1 VKSINAT
8 GFRFQIDGGTQTFMG
23 LSMETLE
30 DRTQGKGHTATKF
43 RQISYDVHPIFGNDN
58 AENSIFGFSM
68 ADHEVRHVKITRMSW
83 AAIVSQIGG
92 LFPAAIALLWLVFA
106 KSGFVNAAGKELYIC
121 KYLPTSLKLKYLRSA
136 RPNDLIHA
144 EMWTAWD
151 ESSRNAASTSTQ
163 AQPSEA

>member
-58 AENSIFGFSM
+58 AENS
-68 ADHEVRHVKITRMSW
+68 
-83 AAIVSQIGG
+83 QIGG

-136 RPNDLIHA
+136 RPNDLLHA